1 MNKGSLV
8 IDKSFLVVSPIRVTG
23 FGNVFYNDMKKK
35 PVAQFVGQRFMLP
48 LRAVNGLL
56 LRDSPAI
63 VVNCFAHSFKFEV
76 RHV

>member
-1 MNKGSLV
+1 M
-8 IDKSFLVVSPIRVTG
+8 VSPTRPAEL
-23 FGNVFYNDMKKK
+23 GNVFYNDMKKK
-35 PVAQFVGQRFMLP
+35 PVAQSICQRLMLP

-56 LRDSPAI
+56 LRDTPAI

>member
-1 MNKGSLV
+1 M
-8 IDKSFLVVSPIRVTG
+8 VSPTRSTKLG
-23 FGNVFYNDMKKK
+23 YVFYNDMKKK
-35 PVAQFVGQRFMLP
+35 PVAQLVCQRLMLV

-56 LRDSPAI
+56 LRGTPAI

>member
-1 MNKGSLV
+1 M
-8 IDKSFLVVSPIRVTG
+8 
-23 FGNVFYNDMKKK
+23 FYNDMKKK
-35 PVAQFVGQRFMLP
+35 PVAQLFWQRLMLP

-56 LRDSPAI
+56 LQDTPAI